1 MIVAVSPKDDDDVE
15 VVDDD
20 TVMYAG
26 DTAIV
31 VADNEVLDDVRAL
44 FKGCRAFP
52 TAAARAR
59 ALRGAPCW
67 LALCAPLLRVHHLL
81 RP

>member
-44 FKGCRAFP
+44 FKG
-52 TAAARAR
+52 
-59 ALRGAPCW
+59 L
-67 LALCAPLLRVHHLL
+67 
-81 RP
+81 